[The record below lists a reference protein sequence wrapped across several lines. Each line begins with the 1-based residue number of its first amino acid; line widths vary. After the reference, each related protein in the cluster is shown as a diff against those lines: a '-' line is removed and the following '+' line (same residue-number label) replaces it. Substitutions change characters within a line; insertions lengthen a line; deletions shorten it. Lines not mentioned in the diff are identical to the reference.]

1 MQTRITIN
9 TEGAAF
15 GDDSFEDS
23 VAEVARILRELA
35 DKIEVLGGLPAY
47 LPLHDINGNNCGN
60 METD

>member
-35 DKIEVLGGLPAY
+35 DKI
-47 LPLHDINGNNCGN
+47 
-60 METD
+60 